1 MGCVAL
7 QQLRSMPHYPTN
19 VKKEGDPAYSL
30 SDLLPLGIAALGSQ
44 AWGRLWGMWNANR
57 LFPITMTMRVF
68 EFFSILILAYI
79 MAKIVELAQIHK
91 NRATHTADVPNDGLH
106 SK

>member
-1 MGCVAL
+1 
-7 QQLRSMPHYPTN
+7 
-19 VKKEGDPAYSL
+19 
-30 SDLLPLGIAALGSQ
+30 
-44 AWGRLWGMWNANR
+44 
-57 LFPITMTMRVF
+57 MTVRVF